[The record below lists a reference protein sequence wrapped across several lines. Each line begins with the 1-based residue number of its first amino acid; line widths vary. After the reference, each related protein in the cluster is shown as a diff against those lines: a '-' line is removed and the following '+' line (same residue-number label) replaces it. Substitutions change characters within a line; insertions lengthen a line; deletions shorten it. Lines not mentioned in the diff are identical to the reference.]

1 MLLGDKL
8 RKLRTIKGLSEEALA
23 LELMISKTALRK
35 WEANDTKPSIDNLMK
50 ICDYFET
57 DIYQLLEEV
66 SNVNLSHAKF
76 EGSNY
81 AGYAHNFTIN
91 NNISPEIITHLIG
104 NQEKINQLFAQ
115 QAVLFEK
122 LLKVN

>member
-8 RKLRTIKGLSEEALA
+8 KILRTDKKLSEEALA

-35 WEANDTKPSIDNLMK
+35 WEANESKPSLDNLMK

-57 DIYQLLEEV
+57 DIYKLLEDV
-66 SNVNLSHAKF
+66 SNVNFSHAKF

-81 AGYAHNFTIN
+81 VVNPTNSTIHFN
-91 NNISPEIITHLIG
+91 NSPEIINHLMD
-104 NQEKINQLFAQ
+104 NQKKINQLFEQ
-115 QAVLFEK
+115 QAVLFER
-122 LLKVN
+122 LLKG